1 MSTSTAPLRR
11 APAGERW
18 SAPPLFADPLKC
30 MRSEIANAMT
40 IDVEDYFQV
49 EAFAST
55 IDRKDWDR
63 LPPRVVRNTE
73 RLLDILAE
81 GEAQATFFVLG
92 WIAQRHPALIKQ
104 ISAAGHEL
112 ASHGS
117 DHIRVDTQSREVF
130 RADVRQSKRI
140 LEDLGG
146 VPVLGYR
153 APTFSIGRN
162 SAWAHAILQEEGFQ
176 YSSSVYPRKHDLY
189 GTPGA
194 PRTAFAPLP
203 GLIEVPLTAVRVL
216 GIDVPASGG
225 GFFRLF
231 PYSLTRQLLT
241 YASRTNGSPTVFY
254 IHPWEID
261 PGQPRQREAPFLSR
275 FRHYLNLGRTE
286 ARLRRLLGDFAWGRM
301 DQIFLGP
308 ASAPAPVIPLWTDRK
323 SSSS

>member
-1 MSTSTAPLRR
+1 LPAPSLI
-11 APAGERW
+11 
-18 SAPPLFADPLKC
+18 ADPSKRI
-30 MRSEIANAMT
+30 RSEIANAMT

-55 IDRKDWDR
+55 IDRKDWER
-63 LPPRVVRNTE
+63 LPARVARNTE

-81 GEAQATFFVLG
+81 AETEATFFVLG
-92 WIAQRHPALIKQ
+92 WIARRHPALVKRIA
-104 ISAAGHEL
+104 AAGHEL

-117 DHIRVDTQSREVF
+117 DHVRVNSQSHEVF
-130 RADVRQSKRI
+130 RADVRQSKHI

-153 APTFSIGRN
+153 APTFSIGRD
-162 SAWAHAILQEEGFQ
+162 SSWAHGILREEGFQ
-176 YSSSVYPRKHDLY
+176 YSSSVYPIRHDLY
-189 GTPGA
+189 GTAGA
-194 PRTAFAPLP
+194 PRTVFAPLP

-231 PYSLTRQLLT
+231 PYSLTRRLL
-241 YASRTNGSPTVFY
+241 AHANRANCSPAVFY

-261 PGQPRQREAPFLSR
+261 PGQPRQRQAPLLSR

-286 ARLRRLLGDFAWGRM
+286 ARLRRLLRDFAWGRM
-301 DQIFLGP
+301 DQIFLNQ
-308 ASAPAPVIPLWTDRK
+308 APAPVIPSWTDRK
-323 SSSS
+323 SRSW